1 MGNYGKAAVKAV
13 RLIAKGKR
21 KTAPDA
27 WNASTIALFGVDT
40 ASQKKSCPRAAF
52 LGLCESGLVQGIP
65 ARNYTQSVANKSYA
79 VAAVRLLKSKPSLIA
94 INNTELWKRVM
105 KDLKK
110 PITKTHYQ
118 QMDVVRA
125 LYPHHLL

>member
-13 RLIAKGKR
+13 KLIATGKR
-21 KTAPDA
+21 KTPRDA
-27 WNASTIALFGVDT
+27 WNASTRALFPKSSS
-40 ASQKKSCPRAAF
+40 SQKKSCPRDAF

-65 ARNYTQSVANKSYA
+65 TGNYTQSQANKSYA
-79 VAAVRLLKSKPSLIA
+79 VAAVQLLKSKPSLIA
-94 INNTELWKRVM
+94 LDNTGLWKRVM

-110 PITKTHYQ
+110 PRTKTHNQ